1 MPLGR
6 GGGAYSVGWEGG
18 KNRETVTA
26 SVCLVVTELVALA
39 TATPDWSRDNR
50 VHQSAAKWWQLEWQ
64 EVAIITSQLRPKWH
78 RFQKNF
84 LDTVLILIVCLL
96 LVHEKIF
103 HLVDPTPWCIFKRI
117 ARRILTTPALSEL
130 LNRFSVEKYYF
141 LFFLFTEITDWNFEI
156 NGTKMACLWTCGLF
170 HFFLQLKKSFFLLH

>member
-103 HLVDPTPWCIFKRI
+103 HLVDPTPRCIFKRI
-117 ARRILTTPALSEL
+117 LLGEFWQLQPFQKSKIDFRSKSTTSCSFFSLKSLTEILKLTAQRRHASEL
-130 LNRFSVEKYYF
+130 VGFSTF
-141 LFFLFTEITDWNFEI
+141 S
-156 NGTKMACLWTCGLF
+156 C
-170 HFFLQLKKSFFLLH
+170 S